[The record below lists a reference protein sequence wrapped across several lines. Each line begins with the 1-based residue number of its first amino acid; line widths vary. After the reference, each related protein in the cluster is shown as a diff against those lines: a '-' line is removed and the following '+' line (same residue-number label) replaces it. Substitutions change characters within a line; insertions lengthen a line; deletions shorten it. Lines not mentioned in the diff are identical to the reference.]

1 MTIIGI
7 TGGSGAGKTS
17 ALRTLASLGALVVDC
32 DAVYHELLS
41 RDAALIRALENR
53 FEGVVSGG
61 VLDRRALGRI
71 VFADSA
77 ALSDLNAIAHR
88 YVADEVVRRLKEWEA
103 SGGQL
108 AAIEAIALIE
118 SGLGALCGIVVG
130 VTAPMDIR
138 ARRIMA
144 RDGVSCDEARLR
156 INAQK
161 PDEYFY
167 ENCDYVLQNDF
178 MTGEEFEKECRIF
191 FTQILGGTT
200 NA

>member
-17 ALRTLASLGALVVDC
+17 ALRMLASLGALVIEC

-41 RDAALIRALENR
+41 RNNALLRAIENR

-61 VLDRRALGRI
+61 VLDRKALGRI

-88 YVADEVVRRLKEWEA
+88 YVADEVDRRLKEWEK

-118 SGLGALCGIVVG
+118 SGLGALCNIVVG
-130 VTAPMDIR
+130 VTAPIDIR
-138 ARRIMA
+138 VRRIMA
-144 RDGVSCDEARLR
+144 RDGVSRDAALLR
-156 INAQK
+156 ISAQK
-161 PDEYFY
+161 PDRFFN
-167 ENCDYVLQNDF
+167 ENCDYVLHNDF

-191 FTQILGGTT
+191 FTRILGGMT

>member
-17 ALRTLASLGALVVDC
+17 ALGALKSLGALAVDC

-41 RDAALIRALENR
+41 RNDELLRAIENR
-53 FEGVVSGG
+53 FEGVVIGG

-77 ALSDLNAIAHR
+77 ALSDLNAVAHR

-103 SGGQL
+103 TDGRL
-108 AAIEAIALIE
+108 AAVEAIALIE
-118 SGLGALCGIVVG
+118 SGIGALCDIIVG
-130 VTAPMDIR
+130 VTAPADIR
-138 ARRIMA
+138 VRRIMA
-144 RDGVSCDEARLR
+144 RDGVDEDEARLR
-156 INAQK
+156 ISVKK
-161 PDEYFY
+161 PDVYYY
-167 ENCDYVLQNDF
+167 ENCDYVLHNDCV
-178 MTGEEFEKECRIF
+178 TSKEFEEKCTILITR
-191 FTQILGGTT
+191 ILGGTM